1 MSPNSQLKVQAGRSL
16 TISTRVR
23 IRLTLFL
30 RAHFQEMRTADS
42 LSPLLWRRRNWS
54 PALYMYNKQPLNASF
69 AEIPLGPGSL
79 RINFVLQPTSE
90 RAGNAETQLLHDASK
105 GKLR

>member
-1 MSPNSQLKVQAGRSL
+1 
-16 TISTRVR
+16 
-23 IRLTLFL
+23 
-30 RAHFQEMRTADS
+30 
-42 LSPLLWRRRNWS
+42 
-54 PALYMYNKQPLNASF
+54 MYNKQPLNASF